1 MVVNEMI
8 SLIFARHG
16 HLLTD
21 FNKPWLSPANLE
33 TFAGAVYRKGAALEN
48 CWGFVDGTV
57 RPVC

>member
-57 RPVC
+57 

>member
-21 FNKPWLSPANLE
+21 FNKPWLSPANLV
-33 TFAGAVYRKGAALEN
+33 TFADAAYRKGAALEN

-57 RPVC
+57 PPVC